1 MHYRKLTAAILLTC
15 SAGMFPVY
23 AAEIKEAPAADTHAA
38 ASVIDTHVVTSAAD
52 THATAPAADTHVAT
66 PTPQN
71 NVDAHSAVH
80 QTNLWQ
86 TPSFTTI
93 ITAEEMEDNHYET
106 VAEALMY
113 APGVTVTPGS
123 VNTAHQVVRIDGDDR
138 VAVFIDGRRQN
149 LESGFSDGRATY
161 DLDMT
166 PPVMA
171 IDRIEILHGAVG
183 DSFLSNDTPGGIIN
197 IITKKGKEHVFKFE
211 AARGPYDAWRWE
223 TQLAG
228 SGKGWSW
235 TATGGRSNLEEL
247 HYKSSEGNKET
258 MPNSAVN
265 RREMYFR
272 IDRQL
277 KKNRS
282 LTFTYGHF
290 SNDRGLWYSRLNPTD
305 YNYSKMANHFA
316 LTYNYKENTAAP
328 GYISL
333 YHYYNQGDTF
343 RPFGTKHQKDLPSYG
358 RWKTNTNGI
367 DWRDGWSISK
377 DHTIS
382 AGLSW
387 RHTSV
392 DNESNYNVAGDPAP
406 GAAVPGFPGVD
417 NPNRSFGKNYEKSM
431 SNVNAFVKTVRRFN
445 KLILTGTS
453 GINHNS
459 KFSNHYIS
467 SSGAEYRPDKK
478 TTFYGSL
485 QHIYAVPTLDEL
497 YYNNQQIQGNP
508 NLEPE
513 KGWKVNGGI
522 RHQFNDKVFADVGGF
537 LSYTKNPILWHYN
550 TATNRWRPDNYEGQ
564 HQQGLHLTVTDV
576 FSPKYNATLSYTYTN
591 SKTDWGDKDPSYT
604 SLVARHQVQA
614 ALRYK
619 DKHWSNN
626 ILLTSGFGR
635 NSDWY
640 SGNYF
645 VVDLN
650 LSYKFSKHWSSYLKV
665 HNLFNNSYEML
676 GSRTIGDCPAYGR
689 TALFGVVYSY

>member
-1 MHYRKLTAAILLTC
+1 
-15 SAGMFPVY
+15 MFPVY
-23 AAEIKEAPAADTHAA
+23 AAEIKEVSAADTHVAA
-38 ASVIDTHVVTSAAD
+38 PVTDKHVVTSAAD
-52 THATAPAADTHVAT
+52 THATAPAVAI
-66 PTPQN
+66 PAPQN

-80 QTNLWQ
+80 QSNLWQ
-86 TPSFTTI
+86 TPAFTTI

-171 IDRIEILHGAVG
+171 IDRIEILHGPVG
-183 DSFLSNDTPGGIIN
+183 DSFINYNAPGGVIN
-197 IITKKGKEHVFKFE
+197 IITKKGKDHTFKFE

-272 IDRQL
+272 VDRQL
-277 KKNRS
+277 AKNKS

-305 YNYSKMANHFA
+305 YNYSKMANHLA
-316 LTYNYKENTAAP
+316 LTYNYKENSSSP
-328 GYISL
+328 GYVSL
-333 YHYYNQGDTF
+333 YHYYNQGDTY
-343 RPFGTKHQKDLPSYG
+343 RPAGAKHQEDLLSFG
-358 RWKTNTNGI
+358 RWKTKTTGI
-367 DWRDGWSISK
+367 DWRDSWTIKKNRSIV
-377 DHTIS
+377 
-382 AGLSW
+382 AGITW
-387 RHTSV
+387 RRTSV
-392 DNESNYNVAGDPAP
+392 DNDTNYDVSGNPP
-406 GAAVPGFPGVD
+406 GGEL
-417 NPNRSFGKNYEKSM
+417 NRSFGKNYAQNM
-431 SNVNAFVKTVRRFN
+431 TNVTAFIRTTRQIK
-445 KLILTGTS
+445 KLTLSGTR
-453 GINHNS
+453 GITHNS
-459 KFSNHYIS
+459 GFSNHYIS
-467 SSGAEYRPDKK
+467 TSTGEYRPDKK
-478 TTFYGSL
+478 TTFYGSI
-485 QHIYAVPTLDEL
+485 QHFYAVPTLDEL
-497 YYNNQQIQGNP
+497 YYNNQRIQGNP

-513 KGWKVNGGI
+513 KGWKASGGI
-522 RHQFNDKVFADVGGF
+522 RHQFNDKIFADVGGF

-665 HNLFNNSYEML
+665 HNS
-676 GSRTIGDCPAYGR
+676 
-689 TALFGVVYSY
+689 VQ

>member
-1 MHYRKLTAAILLTC
+1 MSSKKIAAAILLAC
-15 SAGMFPVY
+15 STSLLPVY
-23 AAEIKEAPAADTHAA
+23 AAETEKTNTAAPETQATV
-38 ASVIDTHVVTSAAD
+38 SVPERKA
-52 THATAPAADTHVAT
+52 
-66 PTPQN
+66 
-71 NVDAHSAVH
+71 DAHSAVT
-80 QTNLWQ
+80 QTTLMQ
-86 TPSFTTI
+86 APAFTTI
-93 ITAEEMEDNHYET
+93 ILAEEMEDNHYET

-113 APGVTVTPGS
+113 APGITVTPGS

-171 IDRIEILHGAVG
+171 IDRIEILHGPVG
-183 DSFLSNDTPGGIIN
+183 DSFINYNAPGGVIN
-197 IITKKGKEHVFKFE
+197 IITKKGKDHTFKFE

-272 IDRQL
+272 VDRQL
-277 KKNRS
+277 AKNKS

-305 YNYSKMANHFA
+305 YNYAKMANHLA
-316 LTYNYKENTAAP
+316 LTYNYKENSTSP
-328 GYISL
+328 GYVSL
-333 YHYYNQGDTF
+333 YHYYNQGDTY
-343 RPFGTKHQKDLPSYG
+343 RPAGAKHQEDLLSFG
-358 RWKTNTNGI
+358 RWKTKTTGI
-367 DWRDGWSISK
+367 DWRDSWTIKKNRSIV
-377 DHTIS
+377 
-382 AGLSW
+382 AGITW
-387 RHTSV
+387 RRTSV
-392 DNESNYNVAGDPAP
+392 DNDTNYDVSGNPP
-406 GAAVPGFPGVD
+406 GGEL
-417 NPNRSFGKNYEKSM
+417 NRSFGKNYAKDM
-431 SNVNAFVKTVRRFN
+431 TNVTAFIRTTRQIK
-445 KLILTGTS
+445 KLTLSGTR
-453 GINHNS
+453 GITHNS
-459 KFSNHYIS
+459 GFSNHYIS
-467 SSGAEYRPDKK
+467 TSTGEYRPDKQ
-478 TTFYGSL
+478 TTFYGSI
-485 QHIYAVPTLDEL
+485 QHFYAVPTLDEL
-497 YYNNQQIQGNP
+497 YYNNQRIQGNP

-513 KGWKVNGGI
+513 KGWKASGGI

-665 HNLFNNSYEML
+665 HNLFNNSYEIL

>member
-1 MHYRKLTAAILLTC
+1 MSSKKIAAAILLAC
-15 SAGMFPVY
+15 STSLLPVY
-23 AAEIKEAPAADTHAA
+23 AAETEKTNTAAPETQATV
-38 ASVIDTHVVTSAAD
+38 SVPERKA
-52 THATAPAADTHVAT
+52 
-66 PTPQN
+66 
-71 NVDAHSAVH
+71 DAHSAVT
-80 QTNLWQ
+80 QTTLMQ
-86 TPSFTTI
+86 APAFTTI
-93 ITAEEMEDNHYET
+93 ILAEEMEDNHYET

-183 DSFLSNDTPGGIIN
+183 DSFINYNAPGGVIN
-197 IITKKGKEHVFKFE
+197 IITKKGKDHTFKFE

-272 IDRQL
+272 VDRQL
-277 KKNRS
+277 AKNKS

-305 YNYSKMANHFA
+305 YNYAKMANHLA
-316 LTYNYKENTAAP
+316 LTYNYKENSSSP
-328 GYISL
+328 GYVSL
-333 YHYYNQGDTF
+333 YHYYNQGDTY
-343 RPFGTKHQKDLPSYG
+343 RPAGAKHQEDLLSFG
-358 RWKTNTNGI
+358 RWKTKTTGI
-367 DWRDGWSISK
+367 DWRDSWTIKKNRSIV
-377 DHTIS
+377 
-382 AGLSW
+382 AGITW
-387 RHTSV
+387 RRTSV
-392 DNESNYNVAGDPAP
+392 DNDTNYDVSGNPP
-406 GAAVPGFPGVD
+406 GGEL
-417 NPNRSFGKNYEKSM
+417 NRSFGKNYAKNM
-431 SNVNAFVKTVRRFN
+431 TNVTAFIRTTRQIK
-445 KLILTGTS
+445 KLTLSGTR
-453 GINHNS
+453 GITHNS
-459 KFSNHYIS
+459 GFSNHYIS
-467 SSGAEYRPDKK
+467 TSTGEYRPDKK
-478 TTFYGSL
+478 TTFYGSI
-485 QHIYAVPTLDEL
+485 QHFYAVPTLDEL
-497 YYNNQQIQGNP
+497 YYNNQRIQGNP

-513 KGWKVNGGI
+513 KGWKASGGI

-550 TATNRWRPDNYEGQ
+550 TAINRWRPDNYEGQ

-665 HNLFNNSYEML
+665 HNLFNNSYEIL

>member
-1 MHYRKLTAAILLTC
+1 MSSKKIAAAILLAC
-15 SAGMFPVY
+15 STSLLPVY
-23 AAEIKEAPAADTHAA
+23 AAETEKTNTAAPETQATV
-38 ASVIDTHVVTSAAD
+38 SVPERKA
-52 THATAPAADTHVAT
+52 
-66 PTPQN
+66 
-71 NVDAHSAVH
+71 DAHSAVT
-80 QTNLWQ
+80 QTTLMQ
-86 TPSFTTI
+86 APAFTTI
-93 ITAEEMEDNHYET
+93 ILAEEMEDNHYET

-171 IDRIEILHGAVG
+171 IDRIEILHGPVG
-183 DSFLSNDTPGGIIN
+183 DSFINYNAPGGVIN
-197 IITKKGKEHVFKFE
+197 IITKKGKDHTFKFE

-258 MPNSAVN
+258 IPNSAVN

-272 IDRQL
+272 VDRQL
-277 KKNRS
+277 AKNKS

-305 YNYSKMANHFA
+305 YNYAKMANHLA
-316 LTYNYKENTAAP
+316 LTYNYKENSTSP
-328 GYISL
+328 GYVSL
-333 YHYYNQGDTF
+333 YHYYNQGDTY
-343 RPFGTKHQKDLPSYG
+343 RPAGAKHQEDLLSFG
-358 RWKTNTNGI
+358 RWKTKTTGI
-367 DWRDGWSISK
+367 DWRDSWTIKKNRSIV
-377 DHTIS
+377 
-382 AGLSW
+382 AGITW
-387 RHTSV
+387 RRTSV
-392 DNESNYNVAGDPAP
+392 DNDTNYDVSGNPP
-406 GAAVPGFPGVD
+406 GGEL
-417 NPNRSFGKNYEKSM
+417 NRSFGKNYAKDM
-431 SNVNAFVKTVRRFN
+431 TNVTAFIRTTRQIK
-445 KLILTGTS
+445 KLTLSGTR
-453 GINHNS
+453 GITHNS
-459 KFSNHYIS
+459 GFSNHYIS
-467 SSGAEYRPDKK
+467 TSTGEYCPDKK
-478 TTFYGSL
+478 TTFYGSI
-485 QHIYAVPTLDEL
+485 QHFYAVPTLDEL
-497 YYNNQQIQGNP
+497 YYNNQRIQGNP

-513 KGWKVNGGI
+513 KGWKASGGI

-550 TATNRWRPDNYEGQ
+550 TAINRWRPDNYEGQ

>member
-1 MHYRKLTAAILLTC
+1 MSSKKIAAAILLAC
-15 SAGMFPVY
+15 STSLLPVY
-23 AAEIKEAPAADTHAA
+23 AAETEKTNTAAPETQATV
-38 ASVIDTHVVTSAAD
+38 SVPERKA
-52 THATAPAADTHVAT
+52 
-66 PTPQN
+66 
-71 NVDAHSAVH
+71 DAHSAVT
-80 QTNLWQ
+80 QTTLMQ
-86 TPSFTTI
+86 APAFTTI
-93 ITAEEMEDNHYET
+93 ILAEEMEDNHYET

-171 IDRIEILHGAVG
+171 IDRIEILHGPVG
-183 DSFLSNDTPGGIIN
+183 DSFINYNAPGGVIN
-197 IITKKGKEHVFKFE
+197 IITKKGKDHTFKFE

-272 IDRQL
+272 VDRQL
-277 KKNRS
+277 AKNKS

-305 YNYSKMANHFA
+305 YNYAKMANHLA
-316 LTYNYKENTAAP
+316 LTYNYKENSTSP
-328 GYISL
+328 GYVSL
-333 YHYYNQGDTF
+333 YHYYNQGDTY
-343 RPFGTKHQKDLPSYG
+343 RPAGAKHQEDLLSFG
-358 RWKTNTNGI
+358 RWKTKTTGI
-367 DWRDGWSISK
+367 DWRDSWTIKKNRSIV
-377 DHTIS
+377 
-382 AGLSW
+382 AGITW
-387 RHTSV
+387 RRTSV
-392 DNESNYNVAGDPAP
+392 DNDTNYDVSGNPP
-406 GAAVPGFPGVD
+406 GGEL
-417 NPNRSFGKNYEKSM
+417 NRSFGKNYAKDM
-431 SNVNAFVKTVRRFN
+431 TNVTAFIRTTRQIK
-445 KLILTGTS
+445 KLTLSGTR
-453 GINHNS
+453 GITHNS
-459 KFSNHYIS
+459 GFSNHYIS
-467 SSGAEYRPDKK
+467 TSTGEYRPDKK
-478 TTFYGSL
+478 TTFYGSI
-485 QHIYAVPTLDEL
+485 QHFYAVPTLDEL
-497 YYNNQQIQGNP
+497 YYNNQRIQGNP

-513 KGWKVNGGI
+513 KGWKASGGI

>member
-1 MHYRKLTAAILLTC
+1 MSSKKIAAAILLAC
-15 SAGMFPVY
+15 STSLLPVY
-23 AAEIKEAPAADTHAA
+23 AAETEKTNTAAPETQATV
-38 ASVIDTHVVTSAAD
+38 SVPERKA
-52 THATAPAADTHVAT
+52 
-66 PTPQN
+66 
-71 NVDAHSAVH
+71 DAHSAVT
-80 QTNLWQ
+80 QTTLMQ
-86 TPSFTTI
+86 APAFTTI
-93 ITAEEMEDNHYET
+93 ILAEEMEDNHYET

-166 PPVMA
+166 PPV
-171 IDRIEILHGAVG
+171 V
-183 DSFLSNDTPGGIIN
+183 IN
-197 IITKKGKEHVFKFE
+197 IITKKGKDHTFKFE

-258 MPNSAVN
+258 IPNSAVN

-272 IDRQL
+272 VDRQL
-277 KKNRS
+277 AKNKS

-305 YNYSKMANHFA
+305 YNYAKMANHLA
-316 LTYNYKENTAAP
+316 LTYNYKENSTSP
-328 GYISL
+328 GYVSL
-333 YHYYNQGDTF
+333 YHYYNQGDTY
-343 RPFGTKHQKDLPSYG
+343 RPAGAKHQEDLLSFG
-358 RWKTNTNGI
+358 RWKTKTTGI
-367 DWRDGWSISK
+367 DWRDSWTIKKNRSIV
-377 DHTIS
+377 
-382 AGLSW
+382 AGITW
-387 RHTSV
+387 RRTSV
-392 DNESNYNVAGDPAP
+392 DNDTNYDVSGNPP
-406 GAAVPGFPGVD
+406 GGEL
-417 NPNRSFGKNYEKSM
+417 NRSFGKNYAKDM
-431 SNVNAFVKTVRRFN
+431 TNVTAFIRTTRQIK
-445 KLILTGTS
+445 KLTLSGTR
-453 GINHNS
+453 GITHNS
-459 KFSNHYIS
+459 GFSNHYIS
-467 SSGAEYRPDKK
+467 TSTGEYRPDKK
-478 TTFYGSL
+478 TTFYGSI
-485 QHIYAVPTLDEL
+485 QHFYAVPTLDEL
-497 YYNNQQIQGNP
+497 YYNNQRIQGNP

-513 KGWKVNGGI
+513 KGWKASGGI

-550 TATNRWRPDNYEGQ
+550 TAINRWRPDNYEGQ

>member
-1 MHYRKLTAAILLTC
+1 MSSKKIAAAILLAC
-15 SAGMFPVY
+15 STSLLPVY
-23 AAEIKEAPAADTHAA
+23 AAETEKTNTAAPETQATV
-38 ASVIDTHVVTSAAD
+38 SVPERKA
-52 THATAPAADTHVAT
+52 
-66 PTPQN
+66 
-71 NVDAHSAVH
+71 DAHSAVT
-80 QTNLWQ
+80 QTTLMQ
-86 TPSFTTI
+86 APAFTTI
-93 ITAEEMEDNHYET
+93 ILAEEMEDNHYET

-113 APGVTVTPGS
+113 APSVTVTPGS

-171 IDRIEILHGAVG
+171 IDRIEILHGPVG
-183 DSFLSNDTPGGIIN
+183 DSFINYNAPGGVIN
-197 IITKKGKEHVFKFE
+197 IITKKGKDHTFKFE

-258 MPNSAVN
+258 IPNSAVN

-272 IDRQL
+272 VDRQL
-277 KKNRS
+277 AKNKS

-305 YNYSKMANHFA
+305 YNYAKMANHLA
-316 LTYNYKENTAAP
+316 LTYNYKENSTSP
-328 GYISL
+328 GYVSL
-333 YHYYNQGDTF
+333 YHYYNQGDTY
-343 RPFGTKHQKDLPSYG
+343 RPAGAKHQEDLLSFG
-358 RWKTNTNGI
+358 RWKTKTTGI
-367 DWRDGWSISK
+367 DWRDSWTIKKNRSIV
-377 DHTIS
+377 
-382 AGLSW
+382 AGITW
-387 RHTSV
+387 RRTSV
-392 DNESNYNVAGDPAP
+392 DNDTNYDVSGNPP
-406 GAAVPGFPGVD
+406 GGEL
-417 NPNRSFGKNYEKSM
+417 NRSFGKNYAKDM
-431 SNVNAFVKTVRRFN
+431 TNVTAFIRTTRQIK
-445 KLILTGTS
+445 KLTLSGTR
-453 GINHNS
+453 GITHNS
-459 KFSNHYIS
+459 GFSNHYIS
-467 SSGAEYRPDKK
+467 TSTGEYRPDKK
-478 TTFYGSL
+478 TTFYGSI
-485 QHIYAVPTLDEL
+485 QHFYAVPTLDEL
-497 YYNNQQIQGNP
+497 YYNNQRIQGNP

-513 KGWKVNGGI
+513 KGWKASGGI

-550 TATNRWRPDNYEGQ
+550 TAINRWRPDNYEGQ

>member
-23 AAEIKEAPAADTHAA
+23 AAEIKEVSAADTHVAA
-38 ASVIDTHVVTSAAD
+38 PVTDKHVVTSAAD
-52 THATAPAADTHVAT
+52 THATAPAVAI
-66 PTPQN
+66 PAPQN

-80 QTNLWQ
+80 QSNLWQ
-86 TPSFTTI
+86 TPAFTTI

-171 IDRIEILHGAVG
+171 IDRIEILHGPVG
-183 DSFLSNDTPGGIIN
+183 DSFINYNAPGGVIN
-197 IITKKGKEHVFKFE
+197 IITKKGKDHTFKFE

-272 IDRQL
+272 VDRQL
-277 KKNRS
+277 AKNKS

-305 YNYSKMANHFA
+305 YNYSKMANHLA
-316 LTYNYKENTAAP
+316 LTYNYKENSSSP
-328 GYISL
+328 GYVSL
-333 YHYYNQGDTF
+333 YHYYNQGDTY
-343 RPFGTKHQKDLPSYG
+343 RPAGAKHQEDLLSFG
-358 RWKTNTNGI
+358 RWKTKTTGI
-367 DWRDGWSISK
+367 DWRDSWTIKKNRSIV
-377 DHTIS
+377 
-382 AGLSW
+382 AGITW
-387 RHTSV
+387 RRTSV
-392 DNESNYNVAGDPAP
+392 DNDTNYDVSGNPP
-406 GAAVPGFPGVD
+406 GGEL
-417 NPNRSFGKNYEKSM
+417 NRSFGKNYAQNM
-431 SNVNAFVKTVRRFN
+431 TNVTAFIRTTRQIK
-445 KLILTGTS
+445 KLTLSGTR
-453 GINHNS
+453 GITHNS
-459 KFSNHYIS
+459 GFSNHYIS
-467 SSGAEYRPDKK
+467 TSTGEYRPDKK
-478 TTFYGSL
+478 TTFYGSI
-485 QHIYAVPTLDEL
+485 QHFYAVPTLDEL
-497 YYNNQQIQGNP
+497 YYNNQRIQGNP

-513 KGWKVNGGI
+513 KGWKASGGI
-522 RHQFNDKVFADVGGF
+522 RHQFNDKIFADVGGF

-626 ILLTSGFGR
+626 ILL
-635 NSDWY
+635 DWY

-665 HNLFNNSYEML
+665 HNLFNNSYEIL

>member
-1 MHYRKLTAAILLTC
+1 MSSKKIAAAILLAC
-15 SAGMFPVY
+15 STSLLPVY
-23 AAEIKEAPAADTHAA
+23 AAETEKTNTAAPETQATV
-38 ASVIDTHVVTSAAD
+38 SVPERKA
-52 THATAPAADTHVAT
+52 
-66 PTPQN
+66 
-71 NVDAHSAVH
+71 DAHSAVT
-80 QTNLWQ
+80 QTTLMQ
-86 TPSFTTI
+86 APAFTTI
-93 ITAEEMEDNHYET
+93 ILAEEMEDNHYET

-171 IDRIEILHGAVG
+171 IDRIEILHGPVG
-183 DSFLSNDTPGGIIN
+183 DSFINYNAPGGVIN
-197 IITKKGKEHVFKFE
+197 IITKKGKDHTFKFE

-258 MPNSAVN
+258 IPNSAVN

-272 IDRQL
+272 VDRQL
-277 KKNRS
+277 AKNKS

-305 YNYSKMANHFA
+305 YNYAKMANHLA
-316 LTYNYKENTAAP
+316 LTYNYKENSTSP
-328 GYISL
+328 GYVSL
-333 YHYYNQGDTF
+333 YHYYNQGDTY
-343 RPFGTKHQKDLPSYG
+343 RPAGAKHQEDLLSFG
-358 RWKTNTNGI
+358 RWKTKTTGI
-367 DWRDGWSISK
+367 DWRDSWTIKKNRSIV
-377 DHTIS
+377 
-382 AGLSW
+382 AGITW
-387 RHTSV
+387 RRTSV
-392 DNESNYNVAGDPAP
+392 DNDTNYDVSGNPP
-406 GAAVPGFPGVD
+406 GGEL
-417 NPNRSFGKNYEKSM
+417 NRSFGKNYAKDM
-431 SNVNAFVKTVRRFN
+431 TNVTAFIRTTRQIK
-445 KLILTGTS
+445 KLTLSGTR
-453 GINHNS
+453 GITHNS
-459 KFSNHYIS
+459 GFSNHYIS
-467 SSGAEYRPDKK
+467 TSTGEYRPDKK
-478 TTFYGSL
+478 TTFYGSI
-485 QHIYAVPTLDEL
+485 QHFYAVPTLDEL
-497 YYNNQQIQGNP
+497 YYNNQRIQGNP

>member
-23 AAEIKEAPAADTHAA
+23 AAEIKEVSAADTHVAA
-38 ASVIDTHVVTSAAD
+38 PVTDKHVVTSAAD
-52 THATAPAADTHVAT
+52 THATAPAVAI
-66 PTPQN
+66 PAPQN

-80 QTNLWQ
+80 QSNLWQ
-86 TPSFTTI
+86 TPAFTTI

-171 IDRIEILHGAVG
+171 IDRIEILHGPVG
-183 DSFLSNDTPGGIIN
+183 DSFINYNAPGGVIN
-197 IITKKGKEHVFKFE
+197 IITKKGKDHTFKFE

-247 HYKSSEGNKET
+247 HYKSSEGNKE
-258 MPNSAVN
+258 V
-265 RREMYFR
+265 
-272 IDRQL
+272 DRQL
-277 KKNRS
+277 AKNKS

-305 YNYSKMANHFA
+305 YNYSKMANHLA
-316 LTYNYKENTAAP
+316 LTYNYKENSSSP
-328 GYISL
+328 GYVSL
-333 YHYYNQGDTF
+333 YHYYNQGDTY
-343 RPFGTKHQKDLPSYG
+343 RPAGAKHQEDLLSFG
-358 RWKTNTNGI
+358 RWKTKTTGI
-367 DWRDGWSISK
+367 DWRDSWTIKKNRSIV
-377 DHTIS
+377 
-382 AGLSW
+382 AGITW
-387 RHTSV
+387 RRTSV
-392 DNESNYNVAGDPAP
+392 DNDTNYDVSGNPP
-406 GAAVPGFPGVD
+406 GGEL
-417 NPNRSFGKNYEKSM
+417 NRSFGKNYAQNM
-431 SNVNAFVKTVRRFN
+431 TNVTAFIRTTRQIK
-445 KLILTGTS
+445 KLTLSGTR
-453 GINHNS
+453 GITHNS
-459 KFSNHYIS
+459 GFSNHYIS
-467 SSGAEYRPDKK
+467 TSTGEYRPDKK
-478 TTFYGSL
+478 TTFYGSI
-485 QHIYAVPTLDEL
+485 QHFYAVPTLDEL
-497 YYNNQQIQGNP
+497 YYNNQRIQGNP

-513 KGWKVNGGI
+513 KGWKASGGI
-522 RHQFNDKVFADVGGF
+522 RHQFNDKIFADVGGF

-665 HNLFNNSYEML
+665 HNLFNNSYEIL

>member
-1 MHYRKLTAAILLTC
+1 MSSKKIAAAILLAC
-15 SAGMFPVY
+15 STSLLPVY
-23 AAEIKEAPAADTHAA
+23 AAETEKTNTAAPETQATV
-38 ASVIDTHVVTSAAD
+38 SVPERKA
-52 THATAPAADTHVAT
+52 
-66 PTPQN
+66 
-71 NVDAHSAVH
+71 DAHSAVT
-80 QTNLWQ
+80 QTTLMQ
-86 TPSFTTI
+86 APAFTTI
-93 ITAEEMEDNHYET
+93 ILAEEMEDNHYET

-171 IDRIEILHGAVG
+171 IDRIEILHGPVG
-183 DSFLSNDTPGGIIN
+183 DSFINYNAPGGVIN
-197 IITKKGKEHVFKFE
+197 IITKKGKDHTFKFE

-258 MPNSAVN
+258 IPNSAVN

-272 IDRQL
+272 VDRQL
-277 KKNRS
+277 AKNKS

-305 YNYSKMANHFA
+305 YNYAKMANHLA
-316 LTYNYKENTAAP
+316 LTYNYKENSTSP
-328 GYISL
+328 GYVSL
-333 YHYYNQGDTF
+333 YHYYNQGDTY
-343 RPFGTKHQKDLPSYG
+343 RPAGAKHQEDLLSFG
-358 RWKTNTNGI
+358 RWKTKTTGI
-367 DWRDGWSISK
+367 DWRDSWTIKKNRSIV
-377 DHTIS
+377 
-382 AGLSW
+382 AGITW
-387 RHTSV
+387 RRTSV
-392 DNESNYNVAGDPAP
+392 DNDTNYDVSGNPP
-406 GAAVPGFPGVD
+406 GGEL
-417 NPNRSFGKNYEKSM
+417 NRSFGKNYAKDM
-431 SNVNAFVKTVRRFN
+431 TNVTAFIRTTRKIK
-445 KLILTGTS
+445 KLTLSGTR
-453 GINHNS
+453 GITHNS
-459 KFSNHYIS
+459 GFSNHYIS
-467 SSGAEYRPDKK
+467 TSTGEYRPDKK
-478 TTFYGSL
+478 TTFYGSI
-485 QHIYAVPTLDEL
+485 QHFYAVPTLDEL
-497 YYNNQQIQGNP
+497 YYNNQRIQGNP

-513 KGWKVNGGI
+513 KGWKASGGI

-665 HNLFNNSYEML
+665 HNLFNNSYEIL

>member
-1 MHYRKLTAAILLTC
+1 MSSKKIAAAILLAC
-15 SAGMFPVY
+15 STSLLPVY
-23 AAEIKEAPAADTHAA
+23 AAETEKTNTAAPETQATV
-38 ASVIDTHVVTSAAD
+38 SVPERKA
-52 THATAPAADTHVAT
+52 
-66 PTPQN
+66 
-71 NVDAHSAVH
+71 DAHSAVT
-80 QTNLWQ
+80 QTTLMQ
-86 TPSFTTI
+86 APAFTTI
-93 ITAEEMEDNHYET
+93 ILAEEMEDNHYET

-171 IDRIEILHGAVG
+171 IDRIEILHGPVG
-183 DSFLSNDTPGGIIN
+183 DSFINYNAPGGVIN
-197 IITKKGKEHVFKFE
+197 IITKKGKDHTFKFE

-258 MPNSAVN
+258 IPNSAVN

-272 IDRQL
+272 VDRQL
-277 KKNRS
+277 AKNKS

-305 YNYSKMANHFA
+305 YNYAKMANHLA
-316 LTYNYKENTAAP
+316 LTYNYKENSTSP
-328 GYISL
+328 GYVSL
-333 YHYYNQGDTF
+333 YHYYNQGDTY
-343 RPFGTKHQKDLPSYG
+343 RPAGAKHQEDLLSFG
-358 RWKTNTNGI
+358 RWKTKTTGI
-367 DWRDGWSISK
+367 DWRDSWTIKKNRSIV
-377 DHTIS
+377 
-382 AGLSW
+382 AGITW
-387 RHTSV
+387 RRTSV
-392 DNESNYNVAGDPAP
+392 DNDTNYDVSGNPP
-406 GAAVPGFPGVD
+406 GGEL
-417 NPNRSFGKNYEKSM
+417 NRSFGKNYAKDM
-431 SNVNAFVKTVRRFN
+431 TNVTAFIRTTRQIK
-445 KLILTGTS
+445 KLTLSGTR
-453 GINHNS
+453 GITHNS
-459 KFSNHYIS
+459 GFSNHYIS
-467 SSGAEYRPDKK
+467 TSTGEYRPDKK
-478 TTFYGSL
+478 TTFYGSI
-485 QHIYAVPTLDEL
+485 QHFYAVPTLDEL
-497 YYNNQQIQGNP
+497 YYNNQRIQGNP

-513 KGWKVNGGI
+513 KGWKASGGI

-665 HNLFNNSYEML
+665 HNLFNNSYEIL

>member
-1 MHYRKLTAAILLTC
+1 MSSKKIAAAILLAC
-15 SAGMFPVY
+15 STSLLPVY
-23 AAEIKEAPAADTHAA
+23 AAETEKTNTAAPETQATV
-38 ASVIDTHVVTSAAD
+38 SVPERKA
-52 THATAPAADTHVAT
+52 
-66 PTPQN
+66 
-71 NVDAHSAVH
+71 DAHSAVT
-80 QTNLWQ
+80 QTTLMQ
-86 TPSFTTI
+86 APAFTTI
-93 ITAEEMEDNHYET
+93 ILAEEMEDNHYET

-171 IDRIEILHGAVG
+171 IDRIEILHGPVG
-183 DSFLSNDTPGGIIN
+183 DSFINYNAPGGVIN
-197 IITKKGKEHVFKFE
+197 IITKKGKDHTFKFE

-272 IDRQL
+272 VDRQL
-277 KKNRS
+277 AKNKS

-305 YNYSKMANHFA
+305 YNYAKMANHLA
-316 LTYNYKENTAAP
+316 LTYNYKENFTSP
-328 GYISL
+328 GYVSL
-333 YHYYNQGDTF
+333 YHYYNQGDTY
-343 RPFGTKHQKDLPSYG
+343 RPAGAKHQEDLLSFG
-358 RWKTNTNGI
+358 RWKTKTTGI
-367 DWRDGWSISK
+367 DWRDSWTIKKNRSIV
-377 DHTIS
+377 
-382 AGLSW
+382 AGITW
-387 RHTSV
+387 RRTSV
-392 DNESNYNVAGDPAP
+392 DNDTNYDVSGNPP
-406 GAAVPGFPGVD
+406 GGEL
-417 NPNRSFGKNYEKSM
+417 NRSFGKNYAKDM
-431 SNVNAFVKTVRRFN
+431 TNVTAFIRTTRQIK
-445 KLILTGTS
+445 KLTLSGTR
-453 GINHNS
+453 GITHNS
-459 KFSNHYIS
+459 GFSNHYIS
-467 SSGAEYRPDKK
+467 TSTGEYRPDKK
-478 TTFYGSL
+478 TTFYGSI
-485 QHIYAVPTLDEL
+485 QHFYAVPTLDEL
-497 YYNNQQIQGNP
+497 YYNNQRIQGNP

-513 KGWKVNGGI
+513 KGWKASGGI

-665 HNLFNNSYEML
+665 HNLFNNSYEIL

>member
-1 MHYRKLTAAILLTC
+1 MFSKKATAVLLLAC
-15 SAGMFPVY
+15 SAITLPVY
-23 AAEIKEAPAADTHAA
+23 AKETVQETDL
-38 ASVIDTHVVTSAAD
+38 
-52 THATAPAADTHVAT
+52 ATEHKT
-66 PTPQN
+66 
-71 NVDAHSAVH
+71 DAHSAVY

-86 TPSFTTI
+86 TPVFTTI
-93 ITAEEMEDNHYET
+93 ITADEMADNHYET
-106 VAEALMY
+106 VAEALTY

-123 VNTAHQVVRIDGDDR
+123 VNTNHQVIRIDGDDR
-138 VAVFIDGRRQN
+138 VAVFIDGRKQN

-171 IDRIEILHGAVG
+171 IERIEILHGAVG
-183 DSFLSNDTPGGIIN
+183 DSFLNDDAPGGIIN
-197 IITKKGKEHVFKFE
+197 IITKKGKEHEFKFE

-235 TATGGRSNLEEL
+235 TATGGRSNLDAL
-247 HYKSSEGNKET
+247 HYKSVDGNKET

-277 KKNRS
+277 GKNKS

-290 SNDRGLWYSRLNPTD
+290 SNDRGLWYSRRNPTD
-305 YNYSKMANHFA
+305 YNYEKMANHFA

-328 GYISL
+328 GYVSL

-343 RPFGTKHQKDLPSYG
+343 RPFGTKDQENQPSFG
-358 RWKTNTNGI
+358 RWKTHTNGI
-367 DWRDGWSISK
+367 DWRDGWRISK

-392 DNESNYNVAGDPAP
+392 NNESNYDVAGNPAP
-406 GAAVPGFPGVD
+406 GALVPGFPGVD

-431 SNVNAFVKTVRRFN
+431 SNLNAFVKTVRRFN

-459 KFSNHYIS
+459 KFGNHYIS

-497 YYNNQQIQGNP
+497 YYNNQRIQGNP

-513 KGWKVNGGI
+513 KGWKVNAGI
-522 RHQFNDKVFADVGGF
+522 RHQFNNKVYADLGGF
-537 LSYTKNPILWHYN
+537 IGYTKHTILWYYN
-550 TATNRWRPDNYEGQ
+550 NATNQWRPDNFGGQ
-564 HQQGLHLTVTDV
+564 HQQGARLAVTSV
-576 FSPKYNATLSYTYTN
+576 FSPKYNATFSYTYTN
-591 SKTDWGDKDPSYT
+591 SKTNWGGLDPSYT
-604 SLVARHQVQA
+604 SEVARHQLKA

-619 DKHWSNN
+619 DKRWSNN

-635 NSDWY
+635 NSNWY

-650 LSYKFSKHWSSYLKV
+650 MSYKFNKHWSTYLKV
-665 HNLFNNSYEML
+665 HNLFNASYEAL
-676 GSRTIGDCPAYGR
+676 GSRNIGDFPAYGR
-689 TALFGVVYSY
+689 TALFGVIYSY

>member
-1 MHYRKLTAAILLTC
+1 MSSKKIAAAILLAC
-15 SAGMFPVY
+15 STSLLPVY
-23 AAEIKEAPAADTHAA
+23 AAETEKTNTAAPETQATV
-38 ASVIDTHVVTSAAD
+38 SVPERKA
-52 THATAPAADTHVAT
+52 
-66 PTPQN
+66 
-71 NVDAHSAVH
+71 DAHSAVT
-80 QTNLWQ
+80 QTTLMQ
-86 TPSFTTI
+86 APAFTTI
-93 ITAEEMEDNHYET
+93 ILAEEMEDNHYET

-171 IDRIEILHGAVG
+171 IDRIEILHGPVG
-183 DSFLSNDTPGGIIN
+183 DSFINYNAPGGVIN
-197 IITKKGKEHVFKFE
+197 IITKKGKDHTFKFE

-258 MPNSAVN
+258 IPNSAVN

-272 IDRQL
+272 VDRQL
-277 KKNRS
+277 AKNKS

-305 YNYSKMANHFA
+305 YNYAKMANHLA
-316 LTYNYKENTAAP
+316 LTYNYKENSTSP
-328 GYISL
+328 GYVSL
-333 YHYYNQGDTF
+333 YHYYNQGDTY
-343 RPFGTKHQKDLPSYG
+343 RPAGAKHQEDLLSFG
-358 RWKTNTNGI
+358 RWKTKTTGI
-367 DWRDGWSISK
+367 DWRDSWTIKKNRSIV
-377 DHTIS
+377 
-382 AGLSW
+382 AGITW
-387 RHTSV
+387 RRTSV
-392 DNESNYNVAGDPAP
+392 DNDTNYDVSGNPP
-406 GAAVPGFPGVD
+406 GGEL
-417 NPNRSFGKNYEKSM
+417 NRSFGKNYAKDM
-431 SNVNAFVKTVRRFN
+431 TNVTAFIRTTRQIK
-445 KLILTGTS
+445 KLTLSGTR
-453 GINHNS
+453 GITHNS
-459 KFSNHYIS
+459 GFSNHYIS
-467 SSGAEYRPDKK
+467 TSTGEYRPDKK
-478 TTFYGSL
+478 TTFYGSI
-485 QHIYAVPTLDEL
+485 QHFYAVPTLDEL
-497 YYNNQQIQGNP
+497 YYNNQRIQGNP

-513 KGWKVNGGI
+513 KGWKASGGI

>member
-1 MHYRKLTAAILLTC
+1 MSSKKIAAAILLAC
-15 SAGMFPVY
+15 STSLLPVY
-23 AAEIKEAPAADTHAA
+23 AAETEKTNTAAPETQATV
-38 ASVIDTHVVTSAAD
+38 SVPERKA
-52 THATAPAADTHVAT
+52 
-66 PTPQN
+66 
-71 NVDAHSAVH
+71 DAHSAVT
-80 QTNLWQ
+80 QTTLMQ
-86 TPSFTTI
+86 APAFTTI
-93 ITAEEMEDNHYET
+93 ILAEEMEDNHYET

-171 IDRIEILHGAVG
+171 IDRIEILHGPVG
-183 DSFLSNDTPGGIIN
+183 DSFINYNAPGGVIN
-197 IITKKGKEHVFKFE
+197 IITKKGKDHTFKFE

-258 MPNSAVN
+258 IPNSAVN

-272 IDRQL
+272 VDRQL
-277 KKNRS
+277 AKNKS

-305 YNYSKMANHFA
+305 YNYAKMANHLA
-316 LTYNYKENTAAP
+316 LTYNYKENSTSP
-328 GYISL
+328 GYVSL
-333 YHYYNQGDTF
+333 YHYYNQGDTY
-343 RPFGTKHQKDLPSYG
+343 RPAGAKHQEDLLSFG
-358 RWKTNTNGI
+358 RWKTKTTGI
-367 DWRDGWSISK
+367 DWRDSWTIKKNRSIV
-377 DHTIS
+377 
-382 AGLSW
+382 AGITW
-387 RHTSV
+387 RRTSV
-392 DNESNYNVAGDPAP
+392 DNDTNYDVSGNPP
-406 GAAVPGFPGVD
+406 GGEL
-417 NPNRSFGKNYEKSM
+417 NRSFGKNYAKDM
-431 SNVNAFVKTVRRFN
+431 TNVTAFIRTTRQIK
-445 KLILTGTS
+445 KLTLSGTR
-453 GINHNS
+453 GITHNS
-459 KFSNHYIS
+459 GFSNHYIS
-467 SSGAEYRPDKK
+467 TSTGEYRPDKK
-478 TTFYGSL
+478 TTFYGSI
-485 QHIYAVPTLDEL
+485 QHFYAVPTLDEL
-497 YYNNQQIQGNP
+497 YYNNQRIQGNP

-513 KGWKVNGGI
+513 KGWKASGGI

-550 TATNRWRPDNYEGQ
+550 TAINRWRPDNYEGQ

-665 HNLFNNSYEML
+665 HNLFNNSYEIL

>member
-1 MHYRKLTAAILLTC
+1 MSSKKIAAAILLAC
-15 SAGMFPVY
+15 STSLLPVY
-23 AAEIKEAPAADTHAA
+23 AAETEKTNTAAPETQATV
-38 ASVIDTHVVTSAAD
+38 SVPERKA
-52 THATAPAADTHVAT
+52 
-66 PTPQN
+66 
-71 NVDAHSAVH
+71 DAHSAVT
-80 QTNLWQ
+80 QTTLMQ
-86 TPSFTTI
+86 APAFTTI
-93 ITAEEMEDNHYET
+93 ILAEEMEDNHYET

-183 DSFLSNDTPGGIIN
+183 DSFINYNAPGGVIN
-197 IITKKGKEHVFKFE
+197 IITKKGKDHTFKFE

-272 IDRQL
+272 VDRQL
-277 KKNRS
+277 AKNKS

-305 YNYSKMANHFA
+305 YNYAKMANHLA
-316 LTYNYKENTAAP
+316 LTYNYKENSTSP
-328 GYISL
+328 GYVSL
-333 YHYYNQGDTF
+333 YHYYNQGDTY
-343 RPFGTKHQKDLPSYG
+343 RPAGAKHQEDLLSFG
-358 RWKTNTNGI
+358 RWKTKTTGI
-367 DWRDGWSISK
+367 DWRDSWTIKKNRSIV
-377 DHTIS
+377 
-382 AGLSW
+382 AGITW
-387 RHTSV
+387 RRTSV
-392 DNESNYNVAGDPAP
+392 DNDTNYDVSGNPP
-406 GAAVPGFPGVD
+406 GGEL
-417 NPNRSFGKNYEKSM
+417 NRSFGKNYAKDM
-431 SNVNAFVKTVRRFN
+431 TNVTAFIRTTRQIK
-445 KLILTGTS
+445 KLTLSGTR
-453 GINHNS
+453 GITHNS
-459 KFSNHYIS
+459 GFSNHYIS
-467 SSGAEYRPDKK
+467 TSTGEYRPDKK
-478 TTFYGSL
+478 TTFYGSI
-485 QHIYAVPTLDEL
+485 QHFYAVPTLDEL
-497 YYNNQQIQGNP
+497 YYNNQRIQGNP

-513 KGWKVNGGI
+513 KGWKASGGI

>member
-1 MHYRKLTAAILLTC
+1 MSSKKIAAAILLAC
-15 SAGMFPVY
+15 STSLLPVY
-23 AAEIKEAPAADTHAA
+23 AAETEKTNTAAPETQATV
-38 ASVIDTHVVTSAAD
+38 SVPERKA
-52 THATAPAADTHVAT
+52 
-66 PTPQN
+66 
-71 NVDAHSAVH
+71 DAHSAVT
-80 QTNLWQ
+80 QTTLMQ
-86 TPSFTTI
+86 APAFTTI
-93 ITAEEMEDNHYET
+93 ILAEEMEDNHYET

-171 IDRIEILHGAVG
+171 IDRIEILHGPVG
-183 DSFLSNDTPGGIIN
+183 DSFINYNAPGGVIN
-197 IITKKGKEHVFKFE
+197 IITKKGKDHTFKFE

-258 MPNSAVN
+258 IPNSAVN

-272 IDRQL
+272 VDRQL
-277 KKNRS
+277 AKNKS

-305 YNYSKMANHFA
+305 YNYAKMANHLA
-316 LTYNYKENTAAP
+316 LTYNYKENSTSP
-328 GYISL
+328 GYVSL
-333 YHYYNQGDTF
+333 YHYYNQGDTY
-343 RPFGTKHQKDLPSYG
+343 RPAGAKHQEDLLSFG
-358 RWKTNTNGI
+358 RWKTKTTGI
-367 DWRDGWSISK
+367 DWRDSWTIKKNRSIV
-377 DHTIS
+377 
-382 AGLSW
+382 AGITW
-387 RHTSV
+387 RRTSV
-392 DNESNYNVAGDPAP
+392 DNDTNYDVSGNPP
-406 GAAVPGFPGVD
+406 GGEL
-417 NPNRSFGKNYEKSM
+417 NRELNRSFGKNYAKDM
-431 SNVNAFVKTVRRFN
+431 TNVTAFIRTTRQIK
-445 KLILTGTS
+445 KLTLSGTR
-453 GINHNS
+453 GITHNS
-459 KFSNHYIS
+459 GFSNHYIS
-467 SSGAEYRPDKK
+467 TSTGEYRPDKK
-478 TTFYGSL
+478 TTFYGSI
-485 QHIYAVPTLDEL
+485 QHFYAVPTLDEL
-497 YYNNQQIQGNP
+497 YYNNQRIQGNP

-513 KGWKVNGGI
+513 KGWKASGGI
-522 RHQFNDKVFADVGGF
+522 RHHFNDKVFADVGGF

-550 TATNRWRPDNYEGQ
+550 TAIKRWRPDNYEGQ
-564 HQQGLHLTVTDV
+564 HQQGLHLTVTDA

-665 HNLFNNSYEML
+665 HNLFNNSYEIL